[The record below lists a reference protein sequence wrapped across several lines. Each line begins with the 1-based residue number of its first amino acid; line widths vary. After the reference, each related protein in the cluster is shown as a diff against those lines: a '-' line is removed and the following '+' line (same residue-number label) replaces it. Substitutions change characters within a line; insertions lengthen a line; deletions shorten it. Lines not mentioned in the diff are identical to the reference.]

1 MLVILFLCCCCA
13 HATVSPPF
21 VVYDPRYE
29 TPFCG
34 TTTADNSLLNQYATM
49 QLSTDLLRET
59 VIFTLNLSTIPAY
72 SCYLCDI
79 QTGAG
84 RYCNASLQPPDPT
97 LSVDLSFNLLAV
109 AIGATQQPFPRL
121 TYQYANQFTITAPTS
136 ESFPLTDLLPAAESP
151 VPSCGDDLLLI
162 VMPLMEL
169 SRPYSMDLITMLSD
183 GDGAHQITCN
193 ASTQV
198 FGSVDCS
205 LLRGRYT
212 YVTLQTPNC
221 VTMRPQSS
229 NTTAASTDVTL
240 IVRRSAL
247 EWYSASLQDDSS
259 STSFDVLHQQL
270 RQLTL
275 CGTSWLDLLRNTQ
288 LTMQCGPY
296 ARYYARVRPWY
307 QLAQQLVATHL
318 NLYATMTERT
328 NDEQATLMRAI
339 GMDYVVALD
348 VLERSCDTRNQ
359 SQWWTVSGQALYTR
373 LSHFNGDATL
383 SADER
388 ARLCGEISATLNRTV
403 GSMDAAFLPLYLA
416 LWDTWYFRPMQ
427 FIVFYTGS
435 ALSMETRSILYIVFV
450 ALASLCFVTV
460 AFIVPTW
467 ICCVYW
473 WRRCH
478 KRMKKKQ
485 KASRKTTP
493 IAYQLI

>member
-1 MLVILFLCCCCA
+1 MLILLFCCLSVA
-13 HATVSPPF
+13 AASTLTSSVSPPF

-34 TTTADNSLLNQYATM
+34 SGVSLLNQYATM
-49 QLSTDLLRET
+49 QLSSDLLRET
-59 VIFTLNLSTIPAY
+59 VTFTLSLNTIPAY

-121 TYQYANQFTITAPTS
+121 AYQYANQFTITVPTS
-136 ESFPLTDLLPAAESP
+136 ETFPLTDLLPAAESP
-151 VPSCGDDLLLI
+151 VPSCDDDLLLI

-183 GDGAHQITCN
+183 GDGTHHITCN

-221 VTMRPQSS
+221 VAMRPQSS
-229 NTTAASTDVTL
+229 NTTDVTS

-247 EWYSASLQDDSS
+247 EWYSASLLGDS
-259 STSFDVLHQQL
+259 SFDVLHQL
-270 RQLTL
+270 AL
-275 CGTSWLDLLRNTQ
+275 CGTSWLDLLQNTR

-307 QLAQQLVATHL
+307 QLAQQLVAAHL
-318 NLYATMTERT
+318 NLYSTVTVHT
-328 NDEQATLMRAI
+328 SDEQATLMRAI

-359 SQWWTVSGQALYTR
+359 SQWWTASGQALYTR
-373 LSHFNGDATL
+373 LSQFNGDATL
-383 SADER
+383 SVGER
-388 ARLCGEISATLNRTV
+388 VRLCGEISVALNRTI

-467 ICCVYW
+467 ICCAYW

-478 KRMKKKQ
+478 KRLKKKQ

-493 IAYQLI
+493 VAYQLI

>member
-1 MLVILFLCCCCA
+1 MLVTLLLLLLCWRA
-13 HATVSPPF
+13 YATTSPSF
-21 VVYDPRYE
+21 IIYDPRYE

-34 TTTADNSLLNQYATM
+34 TTTNGASLPNQYATM
-49 QLSTDLLRET
+49 QLSSDLLRET
-59 VIFTLNLSTIPAY
+59 VTFTLNLSAIPAY

-79 QTGAG
+79 RTSAG

-121 TYQYANQFTITAPTS
+121 TYQYANQFTITVPTS
-136 ESFPLTDLLPAAESP
+136 ESFPLTDLLPSADSP
-151 VPSCGDDLLLI
+151 VPSCDDDLLLI

-169 SRPYSMDLITMLSD
+169 SRPYSMDLVTMLSD
-183 GDGAHQITCN
+183 GDEAHQVTCN

-205 LLRGRYT
+205 LLSGRYT

-221 VTMRPQSS
+221 VAMRSQSS
-229 NTTAASTDVTL
+229 TAASTDVTS

-247 EWYSASLQDDSS
+247 EWYSVSLLLGD
-259 STSFDVLHQQL
+259 SFDALQQM
-270 RQLTL
+270 TL
-275 CGTSWLDLLRNTQ
+275 CGTRWLDLLQGTQ

-296 ARYYARVRPWY
+296 AHYYARVRPWH
-307 QLAQQLVATHL
+307 QLAQQLIATHL
-318 NLYATMTERT
+318 NLYAVVVGRT
-328 NDEQATLMRAI
+328 SDEQATLLRAI

-348 VLERSCDTRNQ
+348 VLERSCDSRNQ
-359 SQWWTVSGQALYTR
+359 SLWWTANGQALYTR
-373 LSHFNGDATL
+373 ISQFNGDATL

-388 ARLCGEISATLNRTV
+388 ARLCGEISVTLNRTIAA
-403 GSMDAAFLPLYLA
+403 MDAAFLPLYLA

-435 ALSMETRSILYIVFV
+435 VLSMETRSVLYVVFV
-450 ALASLCFVTV
+450 ALAVLCFVIV

-467 ICCVYW
+467 ICCAYG

-478 KRMKKKQ
+478 KRMKKKRT
-485 KASRKTTP
+485 ASRKTTP